1 MTDRI
6 IVENEG
12 PVMKILFNRPDEGNI
27 FTNEMAARI
36 TEAMAGVSGAKV
48 IVLEGRGPDF
58 CLGRDLSTL
67 NLNGPLP
74 EALALRNQND
84 VIFNC
89 YGSLRNSPVPVV
101 SLVRGRARGFGCALA
116 AIADITLAA
125 SDAVF
130 QLPEMGH
137 GIMPG
142 MATSALVDRIPRKA
156 LIHLVCSSLP
166 VSAERALAFGLITD
180 IAEPEE
186 FDARAEQLVAALTK
200 PSLPALRAVK
210 DYARSAYNMDMQ
222 AATDFARNLHATLNS
237 SSELKK

>member
-1 MTDRI
+1 MTNRI
-6 IVENEG
+6 IVENAG

-27 FTNEMAARI
+27 FTNEMAAQI
-36 TEAMAGVSGAKV
+36 TEAMAGVSNAKV
-48 IVLEGRGPDF
+48 VVLEGRGPDF

-67 NLNGPLP
+67 NLDGPLP
-74 EALALRNQND
+74 EALALRGQND

-101 SLVRGRARGFGCALA
+101 AIVRGRARGFGCAMA
-116 AIADITLAA
+116 AIADITIA
-125 SDAVF
+125 SSDSIF

-156 LIHLVCSSLP
+156 LIHLVCSALP

-180 IAEPEE
+180 IAEPADLDE
-186 FDARAEQLVAALTK
+186 RAKQLVASLTK

-210 DYARSAYNMDMQ
+210 EYARSAYGMDAQ
-222 AATDFARNLHATLNS
+222 AATDFARNLHATVNS